1 MPQTLKLPR
10 ILASGHVPAGL
21 TAPALR
27 LALVLLAAA
36 DSYGRVSVV
45 KPHLERDAGVRLD
58 NADRALQR
66 VRDAVIPTEDGEIK
80 LFDEI
85 TYLPGEQKRLAGI
98 VTASVSGTFRSFAG
112 MLGEIH
118 GPIDELRR
126 LTTAPGICLWLY
138 TLPLRQ
144 AGPDHRIRLKD
155 EDTAAVFGEYLSR
168 ATIKRSSRGETF
180 QWTSLSR
187 IYQELIMPGVEDL
200 FGALE
205 GWTIDAIP
213 AVPEAG
219 RGRAWSHVELTVT
232 KLAKRPTAREA
243 MAKYRESVAY
253 AEARAADRKAERESI
268 KSEEAA
274 QRTENESVIEQGDQG
289 DAA

>member
-1 MPQTLKLPR
+1 MSRQTDAQV
-10 ILASGHVPAGL
+10 LASGHVPAGL

-36 DSYGRVSVV
+36 DAYGKVSVV

-66 VRDAVIPTEDGEIK
+66 VRDAVVATDDGEIK

-85 TYLPGEQKRLAGI
+85 VYLPGEQKRLAGI
-98 VTASVSGTFRSFAG
+98 VTASVSGSFRSFAG
-112 MLGEIH
+112 MHGEVD

-144 AGPDHRIRLKD
+144 SGPNHRIRLKD

-168 ATIKRSSRGETF
+168 ATVKGSSRGETF
-180 QWTSLSR
+180 RWTFLSR
-187 IYQELIMPGVEDL
+187 IYQELIKPGVDDL
-200 FGALE
+200 FG
-205 GWTIDAIP
+205 
-213 AVPEAG
+213 VNR
-219 RGRAWSHVELTVT
+219 RGTLTPYWSG
-232 KLAKRPTAREA
+232 PFGP
-243 MAKYRESVAY
+243 
-253 AEARAADRKAERESI
+253 DRIGFR
-268 KSEEAA
+268 
-274 QRTENESVIEQGDQG
+274 N
-289 DAA
+289 